1 MIYITF
7 ITFSI
12 LRGLN
17 AIAVKMAQKDNVKK
31 LHDSIYFTILFSFF
45 QLVFLFL
52 IPPYN
57 RLTIKLDM
65 LLYPACFAIFYL
77 ISYVLLMGALKEG
90 PTSLTNVIYSFQSI
104 VPVVLG
110 LIIWNETIG
119 IFQFFGLV
127 LFMFILF
134 LFNKGSYSEGNKSK
148 KITLKW
154 VLLASFCTLSVG
166 IAVIFTKQYMLTY
179 DGFIIEY
186 LILYNAFVVMLGIPY
201 ILISTMKYKQKL
213 ILNKKFLFFTAS
225 PALITDITNI
235 IYMLYITKF
244 KSAFFFPLMSIL
256 NIVSIVLFSW
266 IFLKEKISKS
276 AYIGIILSFLAI
288 YLLGIK

>member
-1 MIYITF
+1 MIYLTF
-7 ITFSI
+7 FVFSV

-17 AIAVKMAQKDNVKK
+17 AIAVKMAQKDYVKK

-45 QLVFLFL
+45 QLIFLFL
-52 IPPYN
+52 IPPLNGYTF
-57 RLTIKLDM
+57 RLDM
-65 LLYPACFAIFYL
+65 LVYPGFFAIFYL
-77 ISYVLLMGALKEG
+77 ISYVLLMNALKEG

-104 VPVVLG
+104 VPIVVG
-110 LIIWNETIG
+110 LIIWKENIG
-119 IFQFFGLV
+119 IFQFIGLI
-127 LFMFILF
+127 LFIVVLF
-134 LFNKGSYSEGNKSK
+134 LFNNGSYSQGTITK

-154 VLLASFCTLSVG
+154 ALLASFCTLAVG

-179 DGFIIEY
+179 DGFIKEY
-186 LILYNAFVVMLGIPY
+186 LILYNAFVVLFGIPY
-201 ILISTMKYKQKL
+201 LLISSIKYKQKL
-213 ILNKKFLFFTAS
+213 ILNKKFLFYTAS

-256 NIVSIVLFSW
+256 NILSVVFFSW
-266 IFLKEKISKS
+266 ILLKERISKT
-276 AYIGIILSFLAI
+276 AYVGIVLSFVAI